1 MSGTTNFNRITARH
15 QATVDEIVA
24 AAWELSRA
32 NGLGNFS
39 MRELGERVGMRAQS
53 VYSYFASK
61 HEIYDAMFAEGNRA
75 LLECV
80 QAPTGTA
87 GPDGDLVTALAVGM
101 RRYFRFCTTDP
112 IRYQLLFQRTIPD
125 FVPTAESF
133 AIAQQAY
140 DVALAPLRA
149 LGIDQAGLDLFTAVM
164 AGLVAQQ
171 ISNEPGGDRWESH
184 IERAVQMLTREL
196 APELVTTK
204 KPRKRT

>member
-1 MSGTTNFNRITARH
+1 MRH

-32 NGLGNFS
+32 HGLGNFS

-75 LLECV
+75 LLECM
-80 QAPTGTA
+80 QAPTETA
-87 GPDGDLVTALAVGM
+87 APDSDLVAAMAIGM
-101 RRYFRFCTTDP
+101 HRYFRFCTSDP

-133 AIAQQAY
+133 AIAQHAY
-140 DVALAPLRA
+140 DVALARLRE
-149 LGIDQAGLDLFTAVM
+149 LGVDQSGLDLFTSVM

-171 ISNEPGGDRWESH
+171 ISNEPDGDRWERQ
-184 IERAVQMLTREL
+184 IERAVKMLTHEL
-196 APELVTTK
+196 APELGNTK
-204 KPRKRT
+204 KPRKST

>member
-1 MSGTTNFNRITARH
+1 M
-15 QATVDEIVA
+15 A

-75 LLECV
+75 LLECM
-80 QAPTGTA
+80 QAPTDAA
-87 GPDGDLVTALAVGM
+87 GADSDLVAAMAIGM
-101 RRYFRFCTTDP
+101 RRYFRFCTSDP

-125 FVPTAESF
+125 FVPTGESF

-140 DVALAPLRA
+140 DVALARLRA
-149 LGIDQAGLDLFTAVM
+149 LGVDQSGLDLFTAVM

-171 ISNEPGGDRWESH
+171 ISNEPGGDRWERQ
-184 IERAVQMLTREL
+184 IERAGKMLTREL
-196 APELVTTK
+196 APDLGNTK
-204 KPRKRT
+204 KSRKRT